1 MKRVLGFF
9 IMAGLLLTSATGF
22 AQRGDEQGQGRA
34 VVTVLPEHGNDSAA
48 QISMQYVTVKV
59 NGKDAS
65 VTGLTPLRGAD
76 DRMELV
82 VLIDGAARTSL
93 GEQFGSI
100 RDFVKEMPA
109 NTKVAIAYMEEG
121 RAVFSGPFSSDPA
134 QVVKG
139 LQLTAGPPGAS
150 ASPYFCLSDL
160 AKRWPS
166 QDNAARR
173 VVVMITNGVDN
184 YDMRYNPD
192 DPYVQ
197 AAMTDAVRSGLV
209 VYSIFWRSEGRAEN
223 TGAET
228 NAGQS
233 LLTEV
238 TDATGGHTYL
248 EGFGNPVSFDPFF
261 KDLRIR
267 LRNQYALTFTTTVG
281 GKSEVERLQVKASV
295 AGAKIEA
302 PQQVWVNRAEISQR

>member
-1 MKRVLGFF
+1 MKSAFGVCA
-9 IMAGLLLTSATGF
+9 MAGILVVGAMGF
-22 AQRGDEQGQGRA
+22 AQKGNEPGQGRA
-34 VVTVLPEHGNDSAA
+34 VMTVLPEHGNDVPA

-59 NGKDAS
+59 NGKDAN
-65 VTGLTPLRGAD
+65 VTGLTPLRGD
-76 DRMELV
+76 NDRVELV
-82 VLIDGAARTSL
+82 VLIDGAVRTSI
-93 GEQFGSI
+93 GGQFASI
-100 RDFVKEMPA
+100 TDFVKEMPSD
-109 NTKVAIAYMEEG
+109 TKIAIAYMEEG
-121 RAVFSGPFSSDPA
+121 RAVFSGPLTSDPA
-134 QVVKG
+134 QVLKG
-139 LQLTAGPPGAS
+139 LQLTGGPAGAS

-166 QDNAARR
+166 QDGGARR

-197 AAMTDAVRSGLV
+197 AATTDAVRGGLE
-209 VYSIFWRSEGRAEN
+209 VYAFFWRSDGRAEN

-233 LLTEV
+233 LLTEL

-248 EGFGNPVSFDPFF
+248 DGFGNPVSFDPFF

-267 LRNQYALTFTTTVG
+267 LRNQYLLAFTAAGG
-281 GKSEVERLQVKASV
+281 GKSEVERLQVKAT
-295 AGAKIEA
+295 GAKIEA
-302 PQQVWVNRAEISQR
+302 PQQVWVSRGELSGR